1 MTLAIAF
8 RAAAQADVEAAVLWY
23 ENRQAGLARRF
34 MAEVDRCLELAAE
47 HPLRFGIKHRD
58 IRCAQVRRFPY
69 LIYFVAEQKRIVVLA
84 VFHVRRDPIV
94 WQERQ

>member
-8 RAAAQADVEAAVLWY
+8 GSAARADIDAAVDWY
-23 ENRQAGLARRF
+23 EDRQAGLARRF
-34 MAEVDRCLELAAE
+34 LAEVDRCLAIAAE
-47 HPLRFGIKHRD
+47 HPLRFAIKHRD
-58 IRCAQVRRFPY
+58 IRCAPVRRFPY

>member
-1 MTLAIAF
+1 VTLAIAF
-8 RAAAQADVEAAVLWY
+8 RAAARADVEAAVLGY
-23 ENRQAGLARRF
+23 EDRQAGLAQRF
-34 MAEVDRCLELAAE
+34 LAEVDRCLALAAE
-47 HPLRFGIKHRD
+47 HPLRFAIKHHE
-58 IRCAQVRRFPY
+58 IRCAPVRRFPY